1 MGLSEQ
7 SKGFINNVAAG
18 AVWDGIKQ
26 LWGPVVLAAIVAV
39 WEKIK
44 HGALDW
50 VAIVG
55 MFLFASLLAFLNFRK
70 PKQLQEGKPQQW
82 KPAWQRLQWAN
93 ADRERLEKELE
104 KLKAVQPK
112 PSQYPIPPFRL
123 QLFAMCSELQGF
135 LGEFGEEPRI
145 QGVDELY
152 ADVIPWR
159 TKVGAAYRLR
169 FANAVRTLRDE
180 IAHKTGISD
189 PVLDKAMNNAAT
201 DEKFTSETI
210 RTIVAKLGEIALRV
224 NA

>member
-1 MGLSEQ
+1 MALSEQ
-7 SKGFINNVAAG
+7 SKGFINNVADG

-26 LWGPVVLAAIVAV
+26 LWGRVVLAAIVAV

-70 PKQLQEGKPQQW
+70 PKQLQDKESHSNGNLRGRGFNGLMLTGSRCK
-82 KPAWQRLQWAN
+82 
-93 ADRERLEKELE
+93 KELE

-112 PSQYPIPPFRL
+112 PSQNPIPPFRL

-145 QGVDELY
+145 QGVDLRY
-152 ADVIPWR
+152 
-159 TKVGAAYRLR
+159 TTSYR
-169 FANAVRTLRDE
+169 
-180 IAHKTGISD
+180 
-189 PVLDKAMNNAAT
+189 
-201 DEKFTSETI
+201 
-210 RTIVAKLGEIALRV
+210 GERK
-224 NA
+224 